1 MPLERAILPHCRP
14 AVRPRNEREV
24 AIAKRSFPSRRL
36 LALFTFFAG
45 LALPAAAGA
54 DARVSRTYAQ
64 LPLHFE
70 VNRGQAHE
78 DVRFLARGSGYS
90 LYLTPREAV
99 FVLVKPNPD
108 KKRDWHGKR
117 DWRSQHERPKMQGV
131 MLRMAIVAAHP
142 APLVSGLEELPG
154 RANYFIGNDPAQW
167 RTNVP
172 TYAKVHY
179 REVYPGIDLVYYGNQ
194 RQLEY
199 DFIVAPG
206 ADPQSI
212 VLDFQGADRVEVN
225 AKGEL
230 VLHTAVGSIRQQK
243 PIIYQEIDGVR
254 REIAGGYVLQ
264 GTNQVG
270 FQVPAHDRSRPL
282 VIDPVLAYSTYL
294 GGSVEETGVDIAVD
308 ADGNAYVTG
317 NVSSFNFP
325 TTAGAFQTTC
335 AADPRFCHDVAVT
348 KLNPTGSAL
357 VYSTYLGGSDL
368 ESGTGIA
375 VDATGSAYVTG
386 QTWSTNFPTT
396 AGAFQT
402 TYGGNV
408 DGFVTK
414 LDAAGSALV
423 YSTYLGSSGGD
434 TNIGIA
440 VDTAG
445 NAYVS
450 GFTDSTSFPTTGG
463 AFQTTYG
470 GGSKDSYVTKLNP
483 AGSALV
489 YSTYLGGNGLEN
501 PAGVAVDADGNAYVS
516 GYTDSTNFPTTAG
529 AFQPLFAGGIWDAFV
544 AKLDPT
550 GSALVYSTY
559 LGGDS
564 RDFLAGFS
572 VDADGNVYV
581 TGQTFSTNFPITA
594 GAFQTTFGGG
604 EFDAFVTKLN
614 PTGSALVYSTF
625 LGGSADDLGRGIA
638 VDAAGN
644 AYVSGATN
652 SINFPTIA
660 GAFQTTYGGGEF
672 DAFVT
677 KLNPTG
683 SALVYSTFI
692 GGSEQDG
699 GFGIAVDT
707 AGSAYVTGRTYST
720 DFPTTTGAFQPTFG
734 GNGDAFVAKIIDD
747 TSPPPTTTT
756 TRSEESA
763 ATHVGPWMTYGSEV
777 GTFSGGTIVASNLA
791 ASTATFSFSGTAL
804 SWIGVKCN
812 VCGIAA
818 VSIDGG
824 VPTTVNTAGPA
835 APGSLTSVVVYS
847 ASGLAAGNHT
857 IAITVTGA
865 SSSDNTYIA
874 VDAFDVTEGGATSPP
889 SLAGER
895 VLQPP

>member
-1 MPLERAILPHCRP
+1 
-14 AVRPRNEREV
+14 
-24 AIAKRSFPSRRL
+24 
-36 LALFTFFAG
+36 
-45 LALPAAAGA
+45 
-54 DARVSRTYAQ
+54 
-64 LPLHFE
+64 
-70 VNRGQAHE
+70 
-78 DVRFLARGSGYS
+78 
-90 LYLTPREAV
+90 
-99 FVLVKPNPD
+99 
-108 KKRDWHGKR
+108 
-117 DWRSQHERPKMQGV
+117 
-131 MLRMAIVAAHP
+131 AHP

-450 GFTDSTSFPTTGG
+450 GSTDSTSFPTTGG
-463 AFQTTYG
+463 A
-470 GGSKDSYVTKLNP
+470 
-483 AGSALV
+483 
-489 YSTYLGGNGLEN
+489 
-501 PAGVAVDADGNAYVS
+501 
-516 GYTDSTNFPTTAG
+516 
-529 AFQPLFAGGIWDAFV
+529 
-544 AKLDPT
+544 
-550 GSALVYSTY
+550 
-559 LGGDS
+559 
-564 RDFLAGFS
+564 
-572 VDADGNVYV
+572 
-581 TGQTFSTNFPITA
+581 
-594 GAFQTTFGGG
+594 
-604 EFDAFVTKLN
+604 
-614 PTGSALVYSTF
+614 
-625 LGGSADDLGRGIA
+625 
-638 VDAAGN
+638 
-644 AYVSGATN
+644 
-652 SINFPTIA
+652 
-660 GAFQTTYGGGEF
+660 
-672 DAFVT
+672 
-677 KLNPTG
+677 
-683 SALVYSTFI
+683 
-692 GGSEQDG
+692 
-699 GFGIAVDT
+699 
-707 AGSAYVTGRTYST
+707 
-720 DFPTTTGAFQPTFG
+720 
-734 GNGDAFVAKIIDD
+734 
-747 TSPPPTTTT
+747 
-756 TRSEESA
+756 
-763 ATHVGPWMTYGSEV
+763 
-777 GTFSGGTIVASNLA
+777 
-791 ASTATFSFSGTAL
+791 
-804 SWIGVKCN
+804 
-812 VCGIAA
+812 
-818 VSIDGG
+818 
-824 VPTTVNTAGPA
+824 
-835 APGSLTSVVVYS
+835 
-847 ASGLAAGNHT
+847 
-857 IAITVTGA
+857 
-865 SSSDNTYIA
+865 
-874 VDAFDVTEGGATSPP
+874 
-889 SLAGER
+889 
-895 VLQPP
+895 